1 MLRMKH
7 WGLATFHAADGLRL
21 VEAVTEN
28 EVSAAENG
36 ETIEAGQAS
45 GLAMQ
50 GHTHQTMRNLHDA
63 DLSFLP
69 SIPTGNE
76 MQNSSLSDHN
86 VMMELVRGNTRPEND
101 QDHRQLMLER
111 LQNLE
116 AKRLKMD
123 QEMDRLRSALF
134 AG

>member
-1 MLRMKH
+1 MKH
-7 WGLATFHAADGLRL
+7 WGLATFHAVDGLRL

-36 ETIEAGQAS
+36 ETIGAGQES
-45 GLAMQ
+45 GLVMQ
-50 GHTHQTMRNLHDA
+50 GHPHQTVPNPQSA
-63 DLSFLP
+63 DLNFL
-69 SIPTGNE
+69 SSMPTGSE
-76 MQNSSLSDHN
+76 MQIPSLGDHN
-86 VMMELVRGNTRPEND
+86 VMMELGRGNSRPEND
-101 QDHRQLMLER
+101 QDHRQLMLGR

-116 AKRLKMD
+116 AERLRMD